1 MYAYIRSV
9 IKTINKMK
17 KSSLQA
23 ILAIGILKFTDISEG
38 FLCKIEAKKIKNE
51 VENAIANLKKGLI
64 SQLEFKNI
72 IFRNQKKL
80 DDVLVDWA

>member
-1 MYAYIRSV
+1 
-9 IKTINKMK
+9 MK
-17 KSSLQA
+17 KSALQA
-23 ILAIGILKFTDISEG
+23 ILAIGILKFTDINDG

-64 SQLEFKNI
+64 TQLEFKNI

-80 DDVLVDWA
+80 DDVLVEWA